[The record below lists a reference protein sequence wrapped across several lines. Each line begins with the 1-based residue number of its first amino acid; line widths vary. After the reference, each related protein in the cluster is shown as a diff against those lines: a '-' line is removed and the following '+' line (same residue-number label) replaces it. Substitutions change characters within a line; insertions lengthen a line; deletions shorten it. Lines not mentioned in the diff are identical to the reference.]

1 MSAVLMSANR
11 ADLFGSL
18 AVLLVVT
25 LASLSHAVRAAL
37 FGPRL
42 GVDEDD
48 GRTVA
53 LPSVFRTATMEVLG
67 PIARALA
74 AAGVTANMVTGSS
87 LVAGLVGGVFLA
99 MGHFGLAAVAV
110 GLASLGD
117 GIDGLLARRTDTASP
132 GGALFD
138 ASVDRY
144 EEFFA
149 LAGLA
154 YFFRSSGLLFGA
166 ALLALLGSFMVSYG
180 SAKAEALHVPVPKGV
195 MRRAER
201 AAFLA
206 TGITL
211 VPLACELARRLGLPS
226 WASVSPIALALL
238 AIGVVANVS
247 AVARLRVIAR
257 AAGSRGRL
265 RADVAA
271 RPSLPPRPSHAST
284 PPPRPSRPPS
294 EVVRADAE

>member
-1 MSAVLMSANR
+1 MIGSR

-18 AVLLVVT
+18 AVLLVVM
-25 LASLSHAVRAAL
+25 LASLSHAARAAL

-42 GVDEDD
+42 GEGEDD
-48 GRTVA
+48 GRTIA
-53 LPSVFRTATMEVLG
+53 LPSVFRTATLEVLG

-74 AAGVTANMVTGSS
+74 AAGVSANMVTGSS
-87 LVAGLVGGVFLA
+87 LVAGLVGGCFLA
-99 MGHFGLAAVAV
+99 AGHFGLAAVAV
-110 GLASLGD
+110 GVASLGD
-117 GIDGLLARRTDTASP
+117 GIDGLLARRTHTASP

-154 YFFRSSGLLFGA
+154 FFFRESGVLFAA

-180 SAKAEALHVPVPKGV
+180 SAKAEALRVPVPTGV

-211 VPLACELARRLGLPS
+211 VPLAGEAARRLALPG
-226 WASVSPIALALL
+226 WVEVSPIALALL

-247 AVARLRVIAR
+247 AVARLRTIAR
-257 AAGSRGRL
+257 SAATRPTL
-265 RADVAA
+265 VRAEVPPS
-271 RPSLPPRPSHAST
+271 RPSRPT
-284 PPPRPSRPPS
+284 PPPRPSHPS